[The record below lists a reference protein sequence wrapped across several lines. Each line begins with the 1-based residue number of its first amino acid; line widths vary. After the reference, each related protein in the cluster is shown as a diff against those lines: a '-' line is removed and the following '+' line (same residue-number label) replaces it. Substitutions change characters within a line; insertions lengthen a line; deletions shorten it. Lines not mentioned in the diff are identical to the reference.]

1 MDSARLLA
9 NRMEMTELFTAVMVH
24 AKELME
30 VDRSTLFMVDC
41 HAGVMHAQHRAK
53 EGRSRHCAKEARLL
67 AGGGGSG
74 R

>member
-30 VDRSTLFMVDC
+30 VDRSTLFMVDS
-41 HAGVMHAQHRAK
+41 HAGVMYTLVAVR
-53 EGRSRHCAKEARLL
+53 RDR
-67 AGGGGSG
+67 GSSNH
-74 R
+74 

>member
-30 VDRSTLFMVDC
+30 VDRSTLFMVDS
-41 HAGVMHAQHRAK
+41 HAGVMYTQQ
-53 EGRSRHCAKEARLL
+53 CAKVGCWRQT
-67 AGGGGSG
+67 
-74 R
+74 